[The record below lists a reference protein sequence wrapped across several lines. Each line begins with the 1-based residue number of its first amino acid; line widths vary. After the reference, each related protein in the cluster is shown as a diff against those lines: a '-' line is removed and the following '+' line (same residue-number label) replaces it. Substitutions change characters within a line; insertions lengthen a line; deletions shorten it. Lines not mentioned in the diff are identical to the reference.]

1 MNTRRSAGAEAQDKR
16 SVLSF
21 PEQTVLGL
29 YPQLLRGLPV
39 GVILL
44 LLEEP
49 SDVKTFRIV
58 DANPAAAEI
67 TGSTVAKLVGRTLAD
82 FPKLLETPIPVRGL
96 AALRSGKTIDLG
108 EFSYG
113 DDHIREGIYSVRVFP
128 LSKDFLGVTIEKT
141 ANRTA
146 AERALRE
153 SDERL
158 RLLIHGVQEYA
169 IFQLDAAGIVV
180 SWNAGAARMKG
191 YASEEIIGKH
201 FSVFYREEDMMNNK
215 PQHNLVQAARRGQS
229 EDEGWRVRKDGS
241 LFWANVI
248 ITALRDP
255 KGKLLGYAKLTRD
268 MTEQHQRVG
277 ALRKANEELE
287 LRVVRRTAVL
297 SRVNQEL
304 RKEIAER
311 KFAEEKLRTSLEQLR
326 ALAARLQSV
335 REEERTHVAREI
347 HDELGQACTAIK
359 MDLALIGRRAT
370 PEQTQLRAKA
380 NSAMQLTDD
389 MIATLRRIASE
400 LRPRMLDDLGL
411 SAALESQAQEFE
423 TRTGVRCTVTLP
435 REPLTL
441 DEDRST
447 AVFRIFQESLTNV
460 TRHAQA
466 TRVEAVLSVENG
478 QLIFKVGDNGR
489 GIGPEEVKGRKSL
502 GLVGMQERALML
514 NGELDISGVPGVGTT
529 LTLRIPL
536 PCPARGETA
545 RDESSDR

>member
-370 PEQTQLRAKA
+370 PEQTQLRAKV

-466 TRVEAVLSVENG
+466 TRVEAVLCVENG

>member
-1 MNTRRSAGAEAQDKR
+1 
-16 SVLSF
+16 
-21 PEQTVLGL
+21 
-29 YPQLLRGLPV
+29 
-39 GVILL
+39 
-44 LLEEP
+44 
-49 SDVKTFRIV
+49 
-58 DANPAAAEI
+58 
-67 TGSTVAKLVGRTLAD
+67 
-82 FPKLLETPIPVRGL
+82 
-96 AALRSGKTIDLG
+96 LRSGKTIDLG